1 MTTDQDDIVG
11 FVYKLFT
18 ATDATHSDIKFQYFD
33 FPEITSGSSNRFTL
47 TGRLSLGPIP
57 TPPVDLCAAQRAALK
72 AKTDEIHSLQTR
84 ITLLQNQLQHASPQQ
99 KAAIVREITATGD
112 LLTQAEA
119 QLPALQT
126 ALDACQAHHFPGGVI
141 TGNNTIGV
149 NRG

>member
-1 MTTDQDDIVG
+1 MKSIRC
-11 FVYKLFT
+11 K
-18 ATDATHSDIKFQYFD
+18 
-33 FPEITSGSSNRFTL
+33 PELRFW
-47 TGRLSLGPIP
+47 
-57 TPPVDLCAAQRAALK
+57 DN
-72 AKTDEIHSLQTR
+72 E
-84 ITLLQNQLQHASPQQ
+84 LQHASPQQ

-149 NRG
+149 VIAANAPCLT